1 MVRILQGFWL
11 AALVVTLPAL
21 GQTATQ
27 YNWAAAGV
35 GGAYYPI
42 SIGMAKAI
50 NKHLPDVKFT
60 IETTGGGVENARLIG
75 EGANDFGICN
85 SNSAFFALKG
95 MPPYKQAYKYY
106 SMGYIYPSTMHMIT
120 MASSPIQSVKD
131 MKGKR
136 IAIGP
141 AGGGTVNTFRDMLP
155 FYGMK
160 EEEVK
165 LSFINFSDGVRAL
178 RDGAVDVNMI
188 IAGAPAGAAKELA
201 ETARVRFIPVEEDI
215 LAKIMTKYSYYKRAI
230 FPKAMF
236 NTPTDILAV
245 GLGNEWIVRD
255 GIPEDMVYKITKALF
270 ENLDEV
276 AKAHPQGRD
285 FSLQEAPKSTIPL
298 HPGAA
303 KYYRERGVLK

>member
-1 MVRILQGFWL
+1 MIRLAQCLWALALIL
-11 AALVVTLPAL
+11 TLPAL
-21 GQTATQ
+21 GAAATQ
-27 YNWAAAGV
+27 FNWAAAGV
-35 GGAYYPI
+35 GGAYYPV
-42 SIGMAKAI
+42 SIGMSKAI
-50 NKHLPDVKFT
+50 TKQLPDVKFT

-85 SNSAFFALKG
+85 SNSAYFALKG

-106 SMGYIYPSTMHMIT
+106 SVGYLYPSSMHMIT

-141 AGGGTVNTFRDMLP
+141 AGGGTISTFRDMLP
-155 FYGMK
+155 FYGLK
-160 EEEVK
+160 EDDVK

-188 IAGAPAGAAKELA
+188 IAGAPAGAATELA
-201 ETARVRFIPVEEDI
+201 ETAKVRFIPVEEDI
-215 LAKIMTKYSYYKRAI
+215 LAKIKAKYSYYSKAV

-236 NTPTDILAV
+236 HTPNDVVAV

-270 ENLDEV
+270 ENLEEV
-276 AKAHPQGRD
+276 AKSHPQGRD
-285 FSLQEAPKSTIPL
+285 ITLEDAPNAAIPL

-303 KYYRERGVLK
+303 KYYRERGLIK